1 MKSRTWMWTTPLLL
15 FGILNLAVSLA
26 LTVAA
31 ADAQQSS
38 IHRSRETVWA
48 GGNHMLQT
56 NRPLPQTSF
65 STLETNNNA
74 RYKVVPIGV
83 LPGKTTSFLTT
94 LRAVNNI
101 EHVTGYSYV
110 YSGDMYLTAQG
121 FIWQQGTLKAL
132 PLLSGWPGAFAYGI
146 NDRDQVV
153 GTANNIDS
161 SGNYL
166 QTAVLW
172 DHGQPVNLG
181 ALQPNWVSEAF
192 DVNIWGVAVGRSG
205 ALNANFNTPVVWYGG
220 KIHALP
226 LLPGFN
232 GGFAWKINDLGVISG
247 RQRSEDFSLIPCIW
261 YWNGTGYTAVN
272 LGSFGGDYGEA
283 YGINNL
289 NQTAGY
295 SYYPGDNNFSG
306 FLWDSKHGLQALAL
320 LPQDTD
326 AQAYNINDLGQIVG
340 DSYAFDSSG
349 NFISQR
355 SAIWEKGAVTD
366 LQTLVPPGTPP
377 LTYETGNINDL
388 GEITVNATNPDGSP
402 AALLLAPVR
411 H

>member
-1 MKSRTWMWTTPLLL
+1 MIRSTFKRPLL
-15 FGILNLAVSLA
+15 FAGVVA
-26 LTVAA
+26 LAA
-31 ADAQQSS
+31 AGTVTAQNPV
-38 IHRSRETVWA
+38 IDWKNIAMTTAHGSRATMWA
-48 GGNHMLQT
+48 GGNHMSQT

-65 STLETNNNA
+65 GAMETNNNA

-110 YSGDMYLTAQG
+110 YTGDMYLTAQG
-121 FIWQQGTLKAL
+121 FIWQQATLKPL
-132 PLLSGWPGAFAYGI
+132 PLLNGWPGAFAYGI

-181 ALQPNWVSEAF
+181 ALQPGWVSEAF

-205 ALNANFNTPVVWYGG
+205 AVNADFNTPVAWYGG

-232 GGFAWKINDLGVISG
+232 GAFAWKINDLGVISG

-272 LGSFGGDYGEA
+272 LGSFGLGPMARRMVSTTSTRRLGTPITPETTTFQA
-283 YGINNL
+283 FSGIRSM
-289 NQTAGY
+289 GCKPCR
-295 SYYPGDNNFSG
+295 YYPRTQTPKLITSTT
-306 FLWDSKHGLQALAL
+306 SAKL
-320 LPQDTD
+320 L
-326 AQAYNINDLGQIVG
+326 GIVMCLIAAETLSPNG
-340 DSYAFDSSG
+340 
-349 NFISQR
+349 QR
-355 SAIWEKGAVTD
+355 SGRRAQSPTFRHSFPQA
-366 LQTLVPPGTPP
+366 PP
-377 LTYETGNINDL
+377 LSHTRR
-388 GEITVNATNPDGSP
+388 EISTIVERSQ
-402 AALLLAPVR
+402 
-411 H
+411 